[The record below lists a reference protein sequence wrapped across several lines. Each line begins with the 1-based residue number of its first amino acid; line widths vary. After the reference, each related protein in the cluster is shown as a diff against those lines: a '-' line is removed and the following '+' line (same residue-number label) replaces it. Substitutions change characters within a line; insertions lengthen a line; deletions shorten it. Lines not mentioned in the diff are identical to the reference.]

1 MSEHKLDSGLVSYLN
16 EVNKIPLLSREEE
29 IALTHKA
36 KTGDKE
42 ARNKVVS
49 ANLRFVI
56 SIAKKY
62 QHQGMELQ
70 DLISEGNLGL
80 LIAIDRFEP
89 KRGYHFISY
98 AVWWIRQSI
107 LKALAEK
114 SRTIRLP
121 ANRVNELLALQK
133 ARQNINAS
141 EIEEEIRYLGEE
153 LDMGEDKIR
162 EILALEKEI
171 ISLDNPVGGGENA
184 ISIKDLVHDDTG
196 HSPEDEAIYSDLKD
210 ELARVLATLPKKEAQ
225 VLRYHFGLEGK
236 GVLSLRE
243 LGEKFHLT
251 KERIRQIERKALK
264 RLNSSP
270 VHEDLYNYVA

>member
-80 LIAIDRFEP
+80 LIAIDRF
-89 KRGYHFISY
+89 
-98 AVWWIRQSI
+98 
-107 LKALAEK
+107 
-114 SRTIRLP
+114 
-121 ANRVNELLALQK
+121 
-133 ARQNINAS
+133 
-141 EIEEEIRYLGEE
+141 
-153 LDMGEDKIR
+153 
-162 EILALEKEI
+162 
-171 ISLDNPVGGGENA
+171 
-184 ISIKDLVHDDTG
+184 
-196 HSPEDEAIYSDLKD
+196 
-210 ELARVLATLPKKEAQ
+210 
-225 VLRYHFGLEGK
+225 
-236 GVLSLRE
+236 
-243 LGEKFHLT
+243 
-251 KERIRQIERKALK
+251 
-264 RLNSSP
+264 
-270 VHEDLYNYVA
+270 